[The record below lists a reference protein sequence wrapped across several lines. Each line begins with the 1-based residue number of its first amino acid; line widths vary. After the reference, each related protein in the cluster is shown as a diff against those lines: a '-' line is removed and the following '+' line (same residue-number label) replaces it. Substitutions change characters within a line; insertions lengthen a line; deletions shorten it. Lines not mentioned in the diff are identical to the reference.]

1 MIFEAI
7 FNMFFGLLELL
18 LFSFKMSTDFL
29 GLPFDV
35 INGLATFTGYGA
47 WVVGVDLLA
56 VFGASVVFWWVF
68 KGTVGVVVFLWRLLP
83 FT

>member
-7 FNMFFGLLELL
+7 FNLFFGILELAL
-18 LFSFKMSTDFL
+18 LGFESSLDFM
-29 GLPFDV
+29 GLSYDV
-35 INGLATFTGYGA
+35 LDGLATFAGYGS
-47 WVVGVDLLA
+47 WVVGADLLA
-56 VFGASVVFWWVF
+56 VFGASVMFWWVF